1 VSWGERVKLSS
12 ARREAKILSYPVPEG
27 KQAKLPSVTT
37 KRRKQM
43 EQKEERVQVY
53 DVTALTSLE
62 KLEPVRVRPGMY
74 IGSTGIKGL
83 HHCIWEILDNAIDE
97 ISNGFGDSAA
107 VILNKDKTVTIVDNG
122 RGIPT
127 GMHPTKKKS
136 GVEMVFTE
144 LHTGGKFNNDVYKT
158 SGGLHGVGAAVVN
171 ALSKWLEVEV
181 KQNGRIYK
189 QRFENAYDRTV
200 KREMPGTP
208 VTSLEALGSTK
219 ETGTKVTFMPDK
231 DVFSVTE
238 FKFEVIDERLQEL
251 AFQNKGITLK
261 LVDNRKDEV
270 VEKEYHSERGL
281 LDFIDY
287 LNESKTPLHNPP
299 ILFDG
304 EREVNGLNMYGEV
317 CVQFT
322 DSTTEYI
329 ASYVNNIPTTESGT
343 HESGFKTG
351 MTRAFKEW
359 AKKLNLIKEKD
370 KEFEGDD
377 LREGMTAIVRIKIS
391 NPIFEGQTK
400 TKLGNTEAYTMM
412 NDLAYTKFSEWIE
425 DNKDTAASMINNA
438 LDAAARR
445 EKIKKINEAEKK
457 KIGKGT
463 APLAG
468 KIAVCTMK
476 DPTVCEFIVVEG
488 DSAGGSAKQARDRRF
503 QTIMPS
509 KGKIMNTEKQKLE
522 NVLGSEE
529 LKIFNTAI
537 GTGVLDNCKEDDL
550 KYDKIIIMSDA
561 DVDGYHIRTLW
572 MTYIYRYMRS
582 IIANGHL
589 YLAQPPL
596 YKVYKQGKGGEIVK
610 YAYSDD
616 ELEKVKKEVGKGALL
631 QRYKGL
637 GEMNP
642 QQLWETTLNPETRT
656 LHQITI
662 EDAAKAEK
670 MVSLL
675 MGDVVAPRKNYM
687 YKYAEF

>member
-1 VSWGERVKLSS
+1 
-12 ARREAKILSYPVPEG
+12 
-27 KQAKLPSVTT
+27 
-37 KRRKQM
+37 M
-43 EQKEERVQVY
+43 ENIEEKVQVY

-83 HHCIWEILDNAIDE
+83 HHCIWEVLDNAIDE
-97 ISNGFGDSAA
+97 ISNGFGNKATI
-107 VILNKDKTVTIVDNG
+107 ILNKDKSVTVVDNG

-181 KQNGRIYK
+181 RQNGHIYK
-189 QRFENAYDRTV
+189 QRFENAYDKTV

-208 VTSLEALGSTK
+208 VTQLKIIGDTT
-219 ETGTKVTFMPDK
+219 ETGTNVTFMPDSE
-231 DVFSVTE
+231 VFSTTD
-238 FKFEVIDERLQEL
+238 FKFDVIDERLQEL

-261 LVDNRKDEV
+261 LIDDRKEEV

-287 LNESKTPLHNPP
+287 LNESKTTLHNPP
-299 ILFDG
+299 ILFEG

-317 CVQFT
+317 CIQFT

-359 AKKLNLIKEKD
+359 AKKLNLVKEKD

-412 NDLAYTKFSEWIE
+412 NDLAYTRFSEWIE
-425 DNKDTAASMINNA
+425 DNKETAGSLINNA
-438 LDAAARR
+438 VEAAARR

-468 KIAVCTMK
+468 KIAVCTLK
-476 DPTVCEFIVVEG
+476 DSSVCEFIVVEG

-537 GTGVLDNCKEDDL
+537 GTGVLDNYNEADL
-550 KYDKIIIMSDA
+550 KYDKIIILSDA

-572 MTYIYRYMRS
+572 MTYIYRYMRPL
-582 IIANGHL
+582 IANGHL

-596 YKVYKQGKGGEIVK
+596 YKVYKQGKGGEVSK
-610 YAYSDD
+610 YAYSDE
-616 ELEKVKKEVGKGALL
+616 ELEKAKKEIGKGNLI

-642 QQLWETTLNPETRT
+642 EQLWQTTLNPETRT

-675 MGDVVAPRKNYM
+675 MGEVVAPRKSYM

>member
-1 VSWGERVKLSS
+1 MNNEVNSK
-12 ARREAKILSYPVPEG
+12 
-27 KQAKLPSVTT
+27 
-37 KRRKQM
+37 
-43 EQKEERVQVY
+43 Y
-53 DVTALTSLE
+53 DVTDLTSLE

-74 IGSTGIKGL
+74 IGSTGTKGL
-83 HHCIWEILDNAIDE
+83 HHCIWEILDNSIDE
-97 ISNGFGDSAA
+97 ISNGFGDKAT
-107 VILNKDKTVTIVDNG
+107 IIINKDKSVTVIDNG

-127 GMHPTKKKS
+127 GIHPVKKKS

-144 LHTGGKFNNDVYKT
+144 LHTGGKFDNKNYKT

-181 KQNGRIYK
+181 HQNGKIYK
-189 QRFENAYDRTV
+189 QRFEYAYD
-200 KREMPGTP
+200 KELKKDMPGTA
-208 VTSLEALGSTK
+208 VTALEVVGKAND
-219 ETGTKVTFMPDK
+219 TGTRVTFKPDNEI
-231 DVFSVTE
+231 FSTTD
-238 FKFEVIDERLQEL
+238 FKFDIIDERLQEL
-251 AFQNKGITLK
+251 AFQNKGIRLE
-261 LVDNRKDEV
+261 LIDSRKDEEV
-270 VEKEYHSERGL
+270 RKEYYSERGL

-287 LNESKTPLHNPP
+287 LNESKTPIHATP
-299 ILFDG
+299 ILFEG
-304 EREVNGLNMYGEV
+304 ERAINNISMYGEV
-317 CVQFT
+317 CMQFT

-329 ASYVNNIPTTESGT
+329 ASYVNNIPTTEAGT

-359 AKKLNLIKEKD
+359 AKKLGLVKEKD
-370 KEFEGDD
+370 KDFEGDD
-377 LREGMTAIVRIKIS
+377 LREGMTAIVRIKIT
-391 NPIFEGQTK
+391 NAVFEGQTK
-400 TKLGNTEAYTMM
+400 TKLGSSEAYTMM
-412 NDLAYTKFSEWIE
+412 NDLAYTKLCEWIE
-425 DNKDTAASMINNA
+425 DNKEVASSLINNA
-438 LDAAARR
+438 LAAVQRR

-468 KIAVCTMK
+468 KVAVCTLK
-476 DPTVCEFIVVEG
+476 DNTVNEFIVVEG

-522 NVLGSEE
+522 NVLASEE

-537 GTGVLDNCKEDDL
+537 GTGTLDNYKEEDL

-561 DVDGYHIRTLW
+561 DVDGFHIRTLW
-572 MTYIYRYMRS
+572 MTYIYRYMRPL
-582 IIANGHL
+582 IANGHL

-596 YKVYKQGKGGEIVK
+596 YKVYKTTKGKEISK
-610 YAYSDD
+610 YAYSDE
-616 ELEKVKKEVGKGALL
+616 ELEKVKKEIGKGALI

-642 QQLWETTLNPETRT
+642 DQLWDTTLNPETRT
-656 LHQITI
+656 LFQVTI

-675 MGDVVAPRKNYM
+675 MGDVVEPRKNYM

>member
-1 VSWGERVKLSS
+1 MSEDIKNNSS
-12 ARREAKILSYPVPEG
+12 
-27 KQAKLPSVTT
+27 
-37 KRRKQM
+37 
-43 EQKEERVQVY
+43 Y
-53 DVTALTSLE
+53 DVTDLTSLE

-74 IGSTGIKGL
+74 IGSTGSKGL
-83 HHCIWEILDNAIDE
+83 HHCIWEVVDNAIDE
-97 ISNGFGDSAA
+97 IANGYGDRAKI
-107 VILNKDKTVTIVDNG
+107 ILNADKSVTVVDNG

-127 GMHPTKKKS
+127 GIHPVKKKS
-136 GVEMVFTE
+136 GVEMVYTE
-144 LHTGGKFNNDVYKT
+144 LHTGGKFDNKNYKT

-171 ALSKWLEVEV
+171 ALSEWTEVEV
-181 KQNGRIYK
+181 YQNGNIYR
-189 QRFENAYDRTV
+189 QRFEYAYDNEL
-200 KREMPGTP
+200 KKMMPGTP
-208 VTSLEALGSTK
+208 VTKLEVVGKSK
-219 ETGTKVTFMPDK
+219 ESGTKVTFLPDK
-231 DVFSVTE
+231 EIFGNTE
-238 FKFEVIDERLQEL
+238 FKFDVIDERLQEL
-251 AFQNKGITLK
+251 AFQNKGITLV
-261 LVDNRKDEV
+261 LIDNRKEESV
-270 VEKEYHSERGL
+270 TKEYHSQRGL

-287 LNESKTPLHNPP
+287 LNESKTPIHEIP
-299 ILFDG
+299 ISFEG
-304 EREVNGLNMYGEV
+304 ERLINGLDMYGEI
-317 CVQFT
+317 CMQFT

-329 ASYVNNIPTTESGT
+329 ASYVNNIPTTEAGT
-343 HESGFKTG
+343 HEAGFKTG

-359 AKKLNLIKEKD
+359 AKKLNILKEKD

-400 TKLGNTEAYTMM
+400 TKLGNNEAYTMM
-412 NDLAYTKFSEWIE
+412 NELCYTKLGEWIE
-425 DNKDTAASMINNA
+425 DNKEIATSIISNA
-438 LDAAARR
+438 VDAAARR

-468 KIAVCTMK
+468 KIAVCTMR
-476 DPTVCEFIVVEG
+476 DPEFNEFIVVEG

-537 GTGVLDNCKEDDL
+537 GTGVLDNYNENDL
-550 KYDKIIIMSDA
+550 KYHKIIIMSDA

-572 MTYIYRYMRS
+572 MTYIYRYMRPL
-582 IIANGHL
+582 IANGHL
-589 YLAQPPL
+589 YIALPPL
-596 YKVYKQGKGGEIVK
+596 YKVYRQTKKEEIVK

-616 ELEKVKKEVGKGALL
+616 ELEKVKKEVGKGSLI

-642 QQLWETTLNPETRT
+642 DQLWETTLNPETRT
-656 LHQITI
+656 LQQVTI
-662 EDAAKAEK
+662 DDASKAEK

-675 MGDVVAPRKNYM
+675 MGDVVEPRKNYM